1 MDETIE
7 RIGIEISSDGTAA
20 IKNVRS
26 LTSALKKLSKISE
39 SIAHMKGISELT
51 SFASAINAIVDT
63 ASGSAFNTGLK
74 QLRKL
79 AKLDFTNLLV
89 PGVAG
94 PGIAKLMDAASRAN
108 IPSNRK
114 TQEVQDSSDEAR
126 NSLQDV
132 AGPDREPI
140 KSGTILKNLLD
151 RIKAAAAAAGQKLKD
166 AFNPEKNGV
175 EKTKSKLRE
184 LVDGLKR
191 IAMYRILRTIIKEI
205 TQGVKEGLD
214 NLYQYSKTFNGT
226 FSQAMDSL
234 ATSALY
240 AKNTFATLLE
250 PLIISLAPVIENIVN
265 KIADAIDMINQFVAI
280 LRGASYWTRAIR
292 VQTEYAEAVEDT
304 TKKAKELK
312 KTVLGFDELNLLNDN
327 TSDSSSKGKKVPDYA
342 SMFEQIPIENANEGV
357 RKVAEK
363 VLEIVNKIK
372 DVMDEYGITWDGIL
386 KTAGVIGG
394 VILGWKLL
402 KSFTQGIMLLSDL
415 VKQHSLTVGIA
426 LSFAGFALEYSGMKG
441 LGKGEITWQN
451 ILKAA
456 LGTVMGIGG
465 LTLAFGPAGL
475 VIGIVAS
482 IGIAIAGITVG
493 RQEAMWE
500 SELGKRILEVKDK
513 IEKNHAYAIEIQTR
527 INVHR
532 EEVARKIQD
541 IEAEF
546 NGLRSILD
554 EIFRLDAKD
563 NKTAAELDT
572 LKRLAKELNDYGIEI
587 HIDEAGHVVETREE
601 LEKLIDKTEAYYKLQ
616 AYQEGLIQ
624 AYKDQADAELALR
637 EAQDLL
643 AISSG
648 NYRDAQQKVFDALTD
663 SERKT
668 RGIKDATDIYGTTLG
683 NLVVTSSNLNWK
695 AQELIPLLVAARSE
709 YDKNKDS
716 VKILEGA
723 VEDVTKDIEFY
734 SGKIDEANTK
744 ELVTST
750 DNTELD
756 ETLNKIS
763 SVPSLVNAANSV
775 KLKIQTDDSA
785 VRDLENRIA
794 ALGTSSKNIAQ
805 RTGNGPKIEAYAS
818 GGFPSEG
825 QLFMAREA
833 GPELVGTLHGKTAVA
848 SNDQIVEGI
857 AGGVREANDNVISA
871 IYAAAQQIVSTV
883 RSKDTSTYLDG
894 KKISQSVTQNQNRT
908 NRMYGVAQTNA

>member
-114 TQEVQDSSDEAR
+114 TSAIQETADEAN
-126 NSLQDV
+126 NSPEVIV
-132 AGPDREPI
+132 AATQEAVA
-140 KSGTILKNLLD
+140 SGNIFRGILE
-151 RIKAAAAAAGQKLKD
+151 RIKTAAAAAGQKLKD

-184 LVDGLKR
+184 LIDGLKR

-327 TSDSSSKGKKVPDYA
+327 TSDSSSKGKKIPDYA

-372 DVMDEYGITWDGIL
+372 GVMDEYGITWDGIL
-386 KTAGVIGG
+386 KTAGLIGAA
-394 VILGWKLL
+394 ILGWKLL
-402 KSFTQGIMLLSDL
+402 TSFANGIMLLTDL

-426 LSFAGFALEYSGMKG
+426 LSLAGFALEYSGMKG

-668 RGIKDATDIYGTTLG
+668 RGINDATDIYGTTLG
-683 NLVVTSSNLNWK
+683 NLVVTSTNLNWK

-744 ELVTST
+744 ELATST

-833 GPELVGTLHGKTAVA
+833 GPELIGTLHGRTAVA

-857 AGGVREANDNVISA
+857 AGGVREANDDVISA

>member
-1 MDETIE
+1 MDEAIE

-39 SIAHMKGISELT
+39 SVSHMKGISELT

-63 ASGSAFNTGLK
+63 AGGSAFNTGLK

-94 PGIAKLMDAASRAN
+94 PGIAKLMDAASQAN

-114 TQEVQDSSDEAR
+114 TQAVQESAKEANNSAEVIAPAVEEA
-126 NSLQDV
+126 V
-132 AGPDREPI
+132 V
-140 KSGTILKNLLD
+140 SGNIFRGVLE
-151 RIKAAAAAAGQKLKD
+151 RIKNTAKSVGQRLKD

-191 IAMYRILRTIIKEI
+191 IAMYRILRTLIKEI

-214 NLYQYSKTFNGT
+214 NLYQYSKTFDGT
-226 FSQAMDSL
+226 FSKAMDSL

-240 AKNTFATLLE
+240 VKNTFATLLE
-250 PLIISLAPVIENIVN
+250 PLVISLAPVIENIVN

-327 TSDSSSKGKKVPDYA
+327 SSDSSSKGKTVPDYA

-386 KTAGVIGG
+386 KTAGLIGAA
-394 VILGWKLL
+394 ILGWKLL
-402 KSFTQGIMLLSDL
+402 TSFANGIMLLSDL
-415 VKQHSLTVGIA
+415 VKQHSLSVGIT
-426 LSFAGFALEYSGMKG
+426 LSLAGFALEYSGMKG
-441 LGKGEITWQN
+441 LGRGDITWQN

-456 LGTVMGIGG
+456 LGTALGIGG

-475 VIGIVAS
+475 VIGLVAS
-482 IGIAIAGITVG
+482 ISIAIAGLTIG
-493 RQEAMWE
+493 RREAMWE
-500 SELGKRILEVKDK
+500 TELGKRLLEVKDR
-513 IEKNHAYAIEIQTR
+513 IEKNHQLAIEIQTR

-532 EEVARKIQD
+532 EEVTKQIQD
-541 IEAEF
+541 IEGEF
-546 NGLRSILD
+546 NGLRAMLD

-624 AYKDQADAELALR
+624 AYKDQADAELALKD
-637 EAQDLL
+637 AQDLL
-643 AISSG
+643 NISSG
-648 NYRDAQQKVFDALTD
+648 NWRDAQQKVFDALSD

-668 RGIKDATDIYGTTLG
+668 RGINDATDIYGTTLG
-683 NLVVTSSNLNWK
+683 NLIVTSTNLNWK
-695 AQELIPLLVAARSE
+695 AQELIPLLVEARSE

-716 VKILEGA
+716 VKRLEGA

-734 SGKIDEANTK
+734 SGKIEEANTK
-744 ELVTST
+744 ELVTKT
-750 DNTELD
+750 DDTELD
-756 ETLNKIS
+756 RTRDKIS
-763 SVPSLVNAANSV
+763 GIPNLVNAANSTRIRIPV
-775 KLKIQTDDSA
+775 DDSA
-785 VRDLENRIA
+785 VRDLEERIA
-794 ALGTSSKNIAQ
+794 ALGSTSKNISK
-805 RTGNGPKIEAYAS
+805 RMGTGTKIQAYAS
-818 GGFPSEG
+818 GGFPNDG

-833 GPELVGTLHGKTAVA
+833 GPELVGTLHGRTAVA
-848 SNDQIVEGI
+848 NNDQIVEGI
-857 AGGVREANDNVISA
+857 AGGVREANDDVISA
-871 IYAAAQQIVSTV
+871 IMAAAQQIVSTV
-883 RSKDTSTYLDG
+883 RTKDTSTYLDG
-894 KKISQSVTQNQNRT
+894 RKISQAVTSNQNRT
-908 NRMYGVAQTNA
+908 NRIYGVAQSNA